1 MFFCRQLHVLL
12 LLIVSAAAVLSSLC
26 IDAVSMRLL
35 WLSIDYLFRVVHA
48 ALTDFDVVSV
58 ENFPEL
64 VVFGKVF
71 VYWGEES
78 VSDVGTGVFTKSRV
92 VPEDVVALSVFPFAC
107 FGWFVMY
114 SVVVSTFVECFLV

>member
-1 MFFCRQLHVLL
+1 MV
-12 LLIVSAAAVLSSLC
+12 V
-26 IDAVSMRLL
+26 
-35 WLSIDYLFRVVHA
+35 DYLFRVVHA

-58 ENFPEL
+58 EDFPEL
-64 VVFGKVF
+64 LVFGKVF

-78 VSDVGTGVFTKSRV
+78 VFDVGSGVFTKRRV

-114 SVVVSTFVECFLV
+114 SAVVSTFVECFLVWKCGLVKGSLDIT